1 MSINNQNLRLRSS
14 PLFKYWRGLFKLVK
28 RESQPASRL
37 LPYLTDIPVLN
48 RSITRRIFGW
58 IRTRNRINAR
68 LLKDY
73 VCCVGL
79 RKSAYMY
86 A

>member
-28 RESQPASRL
+28 RESQPPLR
-37 LPYLTDIPVLN
+37 PYFSDIPVLN
-48 RSITRRIFGW
+48 RSITRRIFDW

-79 RKSAYMY
+79 RISIKYV
-86 A
+86 